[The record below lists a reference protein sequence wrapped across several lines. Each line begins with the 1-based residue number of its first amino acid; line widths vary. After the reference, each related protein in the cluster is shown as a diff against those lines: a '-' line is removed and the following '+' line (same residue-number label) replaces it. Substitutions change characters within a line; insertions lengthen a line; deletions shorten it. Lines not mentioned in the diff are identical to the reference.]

1 MKIFKEL
8 HQLIFPGRCISCRNL
23 GESLCRIC
31 RLSWSS
37 RNYITHISHNPPLKV
52 FSSIAY
58 SDIAGRVLLA
68 AKESHL
74 KSADLLVADAISY
87 SLRQWLKLEW
97 IDTLVPIPS
106 RKSAVRKR
114 GRQFIEEITELVT
127 EPINLAIST
136 PLHHSRQLRDQ
147 SGLNFEERRNNL
159 EGALVVK
166 GKPEG
171 LGRVLLV
178 DDLVTTGATLNEAA
192 RALRYAGIEV
202 IGAVTAAV
210 AQTVR

>member
-1 MKIFKEL
+1 MP
-8 HQLIFPGRCISCRNL
+8 Q
-23 GESLCRIC
+23 
-31 RLSWSS
+31 
-37 RNYITHISHNPPLKV
+37 NYITHISHNPPLKV
-52 FSSIAY
+52 ISSIAY

-74 KSADLLVADAISY
+74 KGADLLVAEAISY
-87 SLRQWLKLEW
+87 SLRQWLKIERV
-97 IDTLVPIPS
+97 DTLVPIPS
-106 RKSAVRKR
+106 RRSAVRKR
-114 GRQFIEEITELVT
+114 GRQFIEEITHIVT
-127 EPINLAIST
+127 APIDLGIAT
-136 PLHHSRQLRDQ
+136 PLHHSRQVRDQ
-147 SGLNFEERRNNL
+147 SGLKFEERRNNL

-166 GKPEG
+166 EKPEG

-202 IGAVTAAV
+202 IGAVTAAI